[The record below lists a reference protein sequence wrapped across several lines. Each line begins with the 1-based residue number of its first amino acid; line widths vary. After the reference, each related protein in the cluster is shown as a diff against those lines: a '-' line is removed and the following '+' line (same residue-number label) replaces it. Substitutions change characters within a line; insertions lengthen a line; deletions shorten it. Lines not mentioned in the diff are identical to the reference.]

1 MLLGQSAVAERSWWN
16 GPDDHGG
23 MSPLISRQ
31 PISDRAHRGG
41 MPPGGIPPGDHTD
54 SAIATLGS
62 EKGLVCLQNPNRALI
77 ELDSCVSQL
86 CRSNKPSFRDVL
98 VVGQLVSWDGS

>member
-23 MSPLISRQ
+23 MSPLISGQ
-31 PISDRAHRGG
+31 PINDRAHRGG

-54 SAIATLGS
+54 RLIILMDRLHLAIAPTSKHALVTSMFPISSKALFLDCTQGS
-62 EKGLVCLQNPNRALI
+62 
-77 ELDSCVSQL
+77 
-86 CRSNKPSFRDVL
+86 
-98 VVGQLVSWDGS
+98 